1 MLLYAPEKRPPHQD
15 SQAAFLHS
23 QKDVIALMHDLRL
36 GIDVG
41 GTNTDAVV
49 LDAHDHVLAK
59 AKTPTTADVVAGIA
73 QAIELVLT
81 RGIPAQAI
89 GSAMLGTTQCIN
101 AILQREHLGRVGV
114 VRLGAPAT
122 LAIPPLTDW
131 PEDLRSHVAQASY
144 IVAGGHEF
152 DGREISSLDEARLRT
167 IGQELAGKVDA
178 LAVSAVFSPVNP
190 EHERRAAAILREAVG
205 ERIPLSLSHEIGS
218 LSLLER
224 ENATVLNAA
233 LIRVIQL
240 AVEAFRSAVAHHGIA
255 AHLYLTQNDGTLMAL
270 PDALHHPILTVASG
284 PTNSIR
290 GAASLTG
297 LREAMVV
304 DVGGTTTDIGSLQH
318 GFPRQAAVA
327 IAIGGVRTNF
337 RMPDLLSLGLGGG
350 SIVQAERNSMS
361 VGPRSVGSRLATESR
376 IFGGNTLTMTDIAVA
391 AGMIRLGDPARVR
404 NLAPELVEQAVGA
417 AIHLLTEGIDRVKAS
432 PADVPLIAVGGGSI
446 LVPDGLPGATTIVRP
461 EHFDC
466 ANAIGAAIAQVSG
479 EVDRIWHLEGRS
491 RESIL
496 AEAREMACEKACRAG
511 ADPDTLE
518 LIDSEDIPLA
528 YLPGNAVRL
537 RVKVAG
543 WLKLHSSERRA
554 G

>member
-1 MLLYAPEKRPPHQD
+1 
-15 SQAAFLHS
+15 
-23 QKDVIALMHDLRL
+23 
-36 GIDVG
+36 
-41 GTNTDAVV
+41 
-49 LDAHDHVLAK
+49 
-59 AKTPTTADVVAGIA
+59 
-73 QAIELVLT
+73 
-81 RGIPAQAI
+81 
-89 GSAMLGTTQCIN
+89 
-101 AILQREHLGRVGV
+101 
-114 VRLGAPAT
+114 
-122 LAIPPLTDW
+122 
-131 PEDLRSHVAQASY
+131 
-144 IVAGGHEF
+144 
-152 DGREISSLDEARLRT
+152 
-167 IGQELAGKVDA
+167 
-178 LAVSAVFSPVNP
+178 
-190 EHERRAAAILREAVG
+190 LREAVG

-224 ENATVLNAA
+224 ENATILNAA

-240 AVEAFRSAVAHHGIA
+240 AVEAFRSAVARHGIE

-270 PDALHHPILTVASG
+270 SDALHYPILTVASG

-290 GAASLTG
+290 GAAELSG

-350 SIVQAERNSMS
+350 SIVQAERNRVS
-361 VGPRSVGSRLATESR
+361 VGPRSVGYRLTTESR

-391 AGMIRLGDPARVR
+391 AGMIRLGDPMLVR

-417 AIHLLTEGIDRVKAS
+417 SVHLLTEGIDRVKTS
-432 PADVPLIAVGGGSI
+432 PADVPLIAVGGGSM
-446 LVPDGLPGATTIVRP
+446 LVPDRLPGATTIVRP

-518 LIDSEDIPLA
+518 LIDCEDIPLA

-537 RVKVAG
+537 RIKVAG
-543 WLKLHSSERRA
+543 WLKLHSSERREE
-554 G
+554 

>member
-1 MLLYAPEKRPPHQD
+1 
-15 SQAAFLHS
+15 
-23 QKDVIALMHDLRL
+23 V
-36 GIDVG
+36 
-41 GTNTDAVV
+41 
-49 LDAHDHVLAK
+49 
-59 AKTPTTADVVAGIA
+59 
-73 QAIELVLT
+73 
-81 RGIPAQAI
+81 
-89 GSAMLGTTQCIN
+89 
-101 AILQREHLGRVGV
+101 
-114 VRLGAPAT
+114 
-122 LAIPPLTDW
+122 
-131 PEDLRSHVAQASY
+131 
-144 IVAGGHEF
+144 
-152 DGREISSLDEARLRT
+152 
-167 IGQELAGKVDA
+167 
-178 LAVSAVFSPVNP
+178 AVSAVFSPINP

-240 AVEAFRSAVAHHGIA
+240 AAEAFRSAVAHHGIV

-270 PDALHHPILTVASG
+270 SDALHHPILTVASG

-318 GFPRQAAVA
+318 GFPRQAAMA

-350 SIVQAERNSMS
+350 SIVQAQRNRVS
-361 VGPRSVGSRLATESR
+361 VGPRSVGSRLTTESR

-417 AIHLLTEGIDRVKAS
+417 AIHLLTEGIDRVKSS
-432 PADVPLIAVGGGSI
+432 PADVPLIAVGGGSV
-446 LVPDGLPGATTIVRP
+446 LVPGSLPGATTIVRP

-466 ANAIGAAIAQVSG
+466 AANAIGAAIAQVSG

-518 LIDSEDIPLA
+518 LIDNEDIPLS

-543 WLKLHSSERRA
+543 WLKLQSSERRA
-554 G
+554 R

>member
-1 MLLYAPEKRPPHQD
+1 
-15 SQAAFLHS
+15 
-23 QKDVIALMHDLRL
+23 
-36 GIDVG
+36 
-41 GTNTDAVV
+41 
-49 LDAHDHVLAK
+49 
-59 AKTPTTADVVAGIA
+59 
-73 QAIELVLT
+73 
-81 RGIPAQAI
+81 
-89 GSAMLGTTQCIN
+89 
-101 AILQREHLGRVGV
+101 
-114 VRLGAPAT
+114 
-122 LAIPPLTDW
+122 
-131 PEDLRSHVAQASY
+131 
-144 IVAGGHEF
+144 
-152 DGREISSLDEARLRT
+152 
-167 IGQELAGKVDA
+167 VDA

-190 EHERRAAAILREAVG
+190 EHEMRAAAILREAVG
-205 ERIPLSLSHEIGS
+205 EHIPLTLSHEIGS

-233 LIRVIQL
+233 LIRVIQR
-240 AVEAFRSAVAHHGIA
+240 AVEAFGSAIARQGIEA
-255 AHLYLTQNDGTLMAL
+255 QLYLTQNDGTLMSL
-270 PDALHHPILTVASG
+270 DDALHHPILTVASG

-297 LREAMVV
+297 LREAIVV

-350 SIVQAERNSMS
+350 SLVQVEGNRVS
-361 VGPRSVGSRLATESR
+361 VGPRSVGSRLTSESR

-391 AGMIRLGDPARVR
+391 ADMIRLGDPVRVR
-404 NLAPELVEQAVGA
+404 DLAPELVEQAVGVA
-417 AIHLLTEGIDRVKAS
+417 MHLLTEGIDRVRTS
-432 PADVPLIAVGGGSI
+432 PADLPLIAVGGGSM
-446 LVPDGLPGATTIVRP
+446 LVPDHLPGATTIVRP

-491 RESIL
+491 RDSIL

-511 ADPDTLE
+511 ADLDTLE
-518 LIDSEDIPLA
+518 IIDSEDIPLA

-543 WLKLHSSERRA
+543 WLKMQSAERRE

>member
-1 MLLYAPEKRPPHQD
+1 MLPYAPEKRPPHKN
-15 SQAAFLHS
+15 SQAAFLRS

-49 LDAHDHVLAK
+49 LDVHGHVLAK
-59 AKTPTTADVVAGIA
+59 AKTPTTAEVTTGIA
-73 QAIELVLT
+73 RAIDLVLAD
-81 RGIPAQAI
+81 GVPAEAI

-101 AILQREHLGRVGV
+101 AILQREHLGCVGV
-114 VRLGAPAT
+114 IRLGAPAT

-131 PEDLRSHVAQASY
+131 PEDLRSQVAKARY

-152 DGREISSLDEARLRT
+152 DGREISPLDEARLRT
-167 IGQELAGKVDA
+167 IGQELAGQVDA

-190 EHERRAAAILREAVG
+190 EHERHAAAILREAVG
-205 ERIPLSLSHEIGS
+205 EHIPISLSHEIGS

-224 ENATVLNAA
+224 ENATALNAA

-240 AVEAFRSAVAHHGIA
+240 AVEAFRSAVARHGIA
-255 AHLYLTQNDGTLMAL
+255 AQLYLTQNDGTLMAL
-270 PDALHHPILTVASG
+270 SDALHHPILTVASG

-290 GAASLTG
+290 GAAYLTG

-337 RMPDLLSLGLGGG
+337 RMPDLLSIALGGG
-350 SIVQAERNSMS
+350 SMVQAERNLVS
-361 VGPRSVGSRLATESR
+361 VGPRSVGSRLTTESR

-391 AGMIRLGDPARVR
+391 ASMIRLGDPARVCD
-404 NLAPELVEQAVGA
+404 LAPELVEQAVGA
-417 AIHLLTEGIDRVKAS
+417 AIHLLTEGIDRVKTS
-432 PADVPLIAVGGGSI
+432 PADVPLIAVGGGSM
-446 LVPDGLPGATTIVRP
+446 LVPDRLAGATTIVRP

-479 EVDRIWHLEGRS
+479 EVDRIWHLESRS

-537 RVKVAG
+537 RVKMAG
-543 WLKLHSSERRA
+543 WLMLHRSERRE

>member
-1 MLLYAPEKRPPHQD
+1 
-15 SQAAFLHS
+15 
-23 QKDVIALMHDLRL
+23 MHDLRL

-49 LDAHDHVLAK
+49 LDAHSHVLAK
-59 AKTPTTADVVAGIA
+59 AKTPTTADVETGIA
-73 QAIELVLT
+73 RAIDLVLSS
-81 RGIPAQAI
+81 GIPAQAI

-101 AILQREHLGRVGV
+101 AILQREQLGRVGV

-122 LAIPPLTDW
+122 LAIPPLSDW
-131 PEDLRSHVAQASY
+131 PEDLRSHIARTSY

-152 DGREISSLDEARLRT
+152 DGREISPLDEVRLRT
-167 IGQELAGKVDA
+167 IGQELAGQVDA

-190 EHERRAAAILREAVG
+190 EHEMRAAAVLREAVG
-205 ERIPLSLSHEIGS
+205 EHIPLSLSHEIGS

-233 LIRVIQL
+233 LIRVIQR
-240 AVEAFRSAVAHHGIA
+240 AVEAFRSAVACYGIEA
-255 AHLYLTQNDGTLMAL
+255 QLYLTQNDGTLMA
-270 PDALHHPILTVASG
+270 PSSALHSPILTVASG
-284 PTNSIR
+284 PTNSMR
-290 GAASLTG
+290 GAAELSG
-297 LREAMVV
+297 LREAIVV
-304 DVGGTTTDIGSLQH
+304 DVGGTTTDIGTLQH
-318 GFPRQAAVA
+318 AFPRQAAVA

-337 RMPDLLSLGLGGG
+337 RMPDLLSFGLGGG
-350 SIVQAERNSMS
+350 SLIQTEGNRVW
-361 VGPRSVGSRLATESR
+361 VGPRSVGSRLTTAAR
-376 IFGGNTLTMTDIAVA
+376 IFGGETLTMTDIAVA
-391 AGMIRLGDPARVR
+391 AGMIRLGDPELVR
-404 NLAPELVEQAVGA
+404 DLAPELVEQAVGA
-417 AIHLLTEGIDRVKAS
+417 ARHLLMEGIDRVKTS
-432 PADVPLIAVGGGSI
+432 PADLPLVAVGGGSM
-446 LVPDGLPGATTIVRP
+446 LVPERLPGTSTVVRP
-461 EHFDC
+461 EHADC

-518 LIDSEDIPLA
+518 LIESEDIPLA
-528 YLPGNAVRL
+528 YLPGDAIRL

-543 WLKLHSSERRA
+543 WLKMTSSERSE

>member
-1 MLLYAPEKRPPHQD
+1 M
-15 SQAAFLHS
+15 AFLRS
-23 QKDVIALMHDLRL
+23 QKDVIALMRDLRL

-49 LDAHDHVLAK
+49 LDAQDHVLAK
-59 AKTPTTADVVAGIA
+59 AKTPTTADVVTGIA
-73 QAIELVLT
+73 RAIELVLT

-89 GSAMLGTTQCIN
+89 GSVMLGTTQCIN

-122 LAIPPLTDW
+122 LAIPPLVDW

-152 DGREISSLDEARLRT
+152 DGREISPLDEARLRT
-167 IGQELAGKVDA
+167 IGQELAGQVDV

-205 ERIPLSLSHEIGS
+205 EPIPLSLSHEIGS

-233 LIRVIQL
+233 LIKVIQL

-255 AHLYLTQNDGTLMAL
+255 AKLYLTQNDGTLMAL
-270 PDALHHPILTVASG
+270 SDALHHPILTVASG

-327 IAIGGVRTNF
+327 IALGGVRTNF

-350 SIVQAERNSMS
+350 SLVQAERNRVS
-361 VGPRSVGSRLATESR
+361 VGPRSVGSRLTTESR
-376 IFGGNTLTMTDIAVA
+376 IFGGNTLTLTDIAVA
-391 AGMIRLGDPARVR
+391 AGMIHLGDPARVR
-404 NLAPELVEQAVGA
+404 HLAPELVEQAVGA
-417 AIHLLTEGIDRVKAS
+417 AIHLLTEGIDRVKSS
-432 PADVPLIAVGGGSI
+432 PADVPLIAVGGGSM
-446 LVPDGLPGATTIVRP
+446 LVPGSLPGAPTIVRP

-543 WLKLHSSERRA
+543 RLKLHSQERRA